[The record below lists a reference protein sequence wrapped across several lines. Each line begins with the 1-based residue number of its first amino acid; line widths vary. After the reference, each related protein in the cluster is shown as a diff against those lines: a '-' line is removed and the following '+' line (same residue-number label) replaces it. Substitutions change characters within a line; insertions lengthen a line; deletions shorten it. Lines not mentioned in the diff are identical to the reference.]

1 MTVKTHLELV
11 ILYFLILA
19 CFTHRCKSLCRFS
32 SSENLRD
39 GEIKGMF
46 VFGSSLVDN
55 GNNNF
60 LDTKS
65 KADYLPYGIDFPN
78 GSSGRFTNGKN
89 VVDLLGEQLKLP
101 SLIPPFMD
109 PATKG
114 SRIVE
119 GVNHASGSAGILDD
133 TGSVAGN
140 ATSMNQ
146 QIKNFEEVTLPD
158 LEAQLGCKSSES
170 LPNYIFVIGIGG
182 NDYVFNYFLR
192 KTFLT
197 VGLERFTSYLISS
210 LSKQLENLY
219 NLGARKFVLTTT
231 YPIGSSPMVNL
242 NQPNCGP
249 CSQALK
255 VAAAVYN
262 IHLKSLVEDIKLRM
276 PGSNFVVVNTYD
288 IVKDI
293 IDNPTSKGFSDT
305 TNACCEVKSAEQGGT
320 GVSCERGGQ
329 VCADR
334 NTHVYFDGL
343 HPSEAVNIQIAT
355 KAYASN
361 LGSEVYPIN
370 VKQLAEL

>member
-1 MTVKTHLELV
+1 MTVKTHLKLV
-11 ILYFLILA
+11 ILHLLILP
-19 CFTHRCKSLCRFS
+19 CFIHRCKSLCRF

-60 LDTKS
+60 LDTEA

-158 LEAQLGCKSSES
+158 LEAQLGCKSNES

-192 KTFLT
+192 KTFLI

-219 NLGARKFVLTTT
+219 NLGARKFVLTTI

-242 NQPNCGP
+242 NQPNCSA
-249 CSQALK
+249 CSQALN
-255 VAAAVYN
+255 AAASVYN
-262 IHLKSLVEDIKLRM
+262 IHLKSLVEDIKSQM

-288 IVKDI
+288 VVKDI
-293 IDNPTSKGFSDT
+293 IDNPASKGFSDT
-305 TNACCEVKSAEQGGT
+305 TNACCEVKSTKQGGT
-320 GVSCERGGQ
+320 GVLCERGGQ

-334 NTHVYFDGL
+334 NSHVYFDGL
-343 HPSEAVNIQIAT
+343 HPSEAVNIQIAS

-361 LGSEVYPIN
+361 LESEVYPIN